1 MSTTTRPIRI
11 LLVEDSPGDVR
22 LTREAM
28 REIDVAH
35 DLHVVSDGEAA
46 LRFLRREGEHAGV
59 PRPDLVLLD
68 LNLPLLGGHE
78 VLRRV
83 KADDD
88 LRRIPVVVL
97 STSASEEDVLQA
109 YDGGVNSYVRKPVEL
124 DGFLR
129 VLRSVEEWWLRS
141 VTLPPS

>member
-1 MSTTTRPIRI
+1 VIATRPIRI

-28 REIDVAH
+28 REIDVTNE
-35 DLHVVSDGEAA
+35 LHVVGDGEAA
-46 LRFLRREGEHAGV
+46 LRFLRREGEHAGA

-83 KADDD
+83 KADGD

-97 STSASEEDVLQA
+97 STSASEDDVLAA
-109 YDGGVNSYVRKPVEL
+109 YDGGVNSYVRKPVQL

-141 VTLPPS
+141 VTLPPQ

>member
-1 MSTTTRPIRI
+1 VIASHPIRI

-22 LTREAM
+22 LTKEALREVQ
-28 REIDVAH
+28 VANE
-35 DLHVVSDGEAA
+35 LHVVSDGEAA
-46 LRFLRREGEHAGV
+46 LRFLRREGEHAGA

-78 VLRRV
+78 VLREV
-83 KADDD
+83 KTDTE

-97 STSASEEDVLQA
+97 STSANEQDVVTA
-109 YDGGVNSYVRKPVEL
+109 YDRHVNSYVRKPVEL

-129 VLRSVEEWWLRS
+129 VLRSIEEWWLRS
-141 VTLPPS
+141 VTLPPQ

>member
-1 MSTTTRPIRI
+1 MIATRPIRI

-28 REIDVAH
+28 REIDVTNE
-35 DLHVVSDGEAA
+35 LHVVGDGEAA
-46 LRFLRREGEHAGV
+46 LRFLRREGEHAGA

-83 KADDD
+83 KADGD

-97 STSASEEDVLQA
+97 STSASEDDVLAA
-109 YDGGVNSYVRKPVEL
+109 YDGGVNSYVRKPVQL

-141 VTLPPS
+141 VTLPPQ

>member
-1 MSTTTRPIRI
+1 MIATRPIRI

-28 REIDVAH
+28 REVEVANE
-35 DLHVVSDGEAA
+35 LHVVGDGEAA
-46 LRFLRREGEHAGV
+46 LRFLRREHEHAAA

-83 KADDD
+83 KADEE

-97 STSASEEDVLQA
+97 STSGSEDDVLAA
-109 YDGGVNSYVRKPVEL
+109 YDRGVNSYVRKPVEL

-141 VTLPPS
+141 VTLPPQ

>member
-1 MSTTTRPIRI
+1 MIATRPIRI

-22 LTREAM
+22 LTREAL
-28 REIDVAH
+28 REVDVVTE
-35 DLHVVSDGEAA
+35 LHVVGDGEAA
-46 LRFLRREGEHAGV
+46 LRFLRREGEHAGA

-68 LNLPLLGGHE
+68 LNLPLLGGQE

-83 KADDD
+83 KADHA

-97 STSASEEDVLQA
+97 STSASEDDVLRA

-141 VTLPPS
+141 VTLPRQ